1 MPDYLIGIAFNYLRF
16 AIISDLC

>member
-16 AIISDLC
+16 VIISDLC